1 MITNYDVKNKE
12 NMYRF
17 YLFIPLS
24 KIWPDFK
31 VNMCKNMKKIGN

>member
-1 MITNYDVKNKE
+1 MINNYDVKNKE

-17 YLFIPLS
+17 YFFIPLL

>member
-1 MITNYDVKNKE
+1 MITNYVVKNKE
-12 NMYRF
+12 NKYRF
-17 YLFIPLS
+17 NFFIPLL